1 MEMDQG
7 GMWHTIRAADG
18 SWLQFGDIRG
28 QAGSPGSFVDCSISG
43 NNDTGELHAAGSTS
57 DGRLWH
63 TIRQESGAWLQFGD
77 VTGQAGAP
85 GSFGAVAI
93 GLIGGELHVAGIT
106 TTDQKLWH
114 TIRRANGSWGR
125 FADVGGQAGSPGS
138 FADVSIAGN
147 NGTGELH
154 VVGST
159 SDGSVWHTIRDG
171 SGSWLPFGDVTAQA
185 GTPGSFG
192 HVAIGLVGSDLH
204 VTGVTA
210 ADQKVWHT
218 IRDGDGNW
226 DRFGCGCRRRAERA
240 RRRACHQYSAGA
252 AGGTVVEQVISPV
265 GGKRIDDR
273 SRPASPAKRARRRAS
288 RFRAGPAREFGT
300 HGEERVAAPI
310 GRPGVPAGRGPDIS
324 SGPATGHISRHG

>member
-226 DRFGCGCRRRAERA
+226 DRFGDVTGEAGMPGSFADVSIAGNAATAEL
-240 RRRACHQYSAGA
+240 QVA
-252 AGGTVVEQVISPV
+252 ASTSD
-265 GGKRIDDR
+265 GKVWHTIRDAFGDWL
-273 SRPASPAKRARRRAS
+273 
-288 RFRAGPAREFGT
+288 EFGDVT
-300 HGEERVAAPI
+300 EEAGNPGTCGLGNLAISFIGANLHVAVVTAPC
-310 GRPGVPAGRGPDIS
+310 AG
-324 SGPATGHISRHG
+324 